1 MAEVR
6 VQALE
11 AQLDIDS
18 FMDPG
23 SMAQAVSLELGD
35 DEAGTVAPWPHDSWV
50 ELSAEPTGFVTLVAA
65 EDDEMD
71 GLLTRVEAALQRD
84 DRWTVLSIRRRPV
97 KPHESEF
104 AMFLTDIYRA
114 RIR

>member
-11 AQLDIDS
+11 AQLDIGGL
-18 FMDPG
+18 FDPG
-23 SMAQAVSLELGD
+23 SMAHAVYLELGG
-35 DEAGTVAPWPHDSWV
+35 DEAGTAAPWPHDSWV

-71 GLLTRVEAALQRD
+71 GLLTRVEATLRED
-84 DRWTVLSIRRRPV
+84 DRWTVLSTRRRPV
-97 KPHESEF
+97 KPVESEF
-104 AMFLTDIYRA
+104 AMFLTEMYRA

>member
-11 AQLDIDS
+11 AKLDIRGL
-18 FMDPG
+18 FDPG
-23 SMAQAVSLELGD
+23 SMAHAVYLELGG
-35 DEAGTVAPWPHDSWV
+35 DEAGTVDPWPHDSWV

-71 GLLTRVEAALQRD
+71 GMLTRVEETLRRD

-97 KPHESEF
+97 DPHESEF
-104 AMFLTDIYRA
+104 AMLLTERYRA
-114 RIR
+114 RVR

>member
-11 AQLDIDS
+11 AQLDIGGLRA
-18 FMDPG
+18 PG
-23 SMAQAVSLELGD
+23 SMAEAVALELDG
-35 DEAGTVAPWPHDSWV
+35 DEAGTVPPWPHDSWV
-50 ELSAEPTGFVTLVAA
+50 ELNAEPTGFVTLVAA

-71 GLLTRVEAALQRD
+71 GLLARVEAALRRD
-84 DRWTVLSIRRRPV
+84 DRWRVLSIRRRSV

-104 AMFLTDIYRA
+104 AMFLTKIYRE